1 MNRKFIKQLIYG
13 SFYLVI
19 WVLIGLLVYSVMF
32 KPAPSC
38 SDNKK
43 NQNEEDVD
51 CGGVCPACALKTL
64 QPIDILPTKAISA
77 PDKSRASLLLS
88 LRNPNSNYGAN
99 PLILEISAYDASNNL
114 LVGMRDE
121 TVIYPGE
128 IKSRVI
134 PNFAAPF
141 TKINRIE
148 VKVLETDW
156 VSRAQFALP
165 KSQIRQVATTA
176 DLFRHQVVVAGL
188 VKNINDFAVS
198 KMTLHIALYNELSSL
213 VGVSR
218 TLIENFKA
226 GEERTFEIAV
236 PTSPMTEEGVYEARV
251 TVEPV
256 R

>member
-13 SFYLVI
+13 SLYLVV
-19 WVLIGLLVYSVMF
+19 WGLIGLLVYTAVL

-43 NQNEEDVD
+43 NQNEEEVD

-64 QPIDILPTKAISA
+64 QPIDILPTKVISA
-77 PDKSRASLLLS
+77 PDKAKASLLLS

-99 PLILEISAYDASNNL
+99 PLVLEVSAYDANNTL
-114 LVGMRDE
+114 LVGVRDE
-121 TVIYPGE
+121 TVIYAGE

-134 PNFAAPF
+134 PNIAAPF

-148 VKVLETDW
+148 VKVLQNNW
-156 VSRAQFALP
+156 ISRAEFALP
-165 KSQIRQVATTA
+165 KSQVRQVSTKT
-176 DLFRHQVVVAGL
+176 DIFRHQVVVSGL
-188 VKNINDFAVS
+188 LKNINDFAVS
-198 KMTLHIALYNELSSL
+198 KMTLHISLYNELSSL

-218 TLIENFKA
+218 TLIENLKA
-226 GEERTFEIAV
+226 GEERSFEIAV
-236 PTSPMTEEGVYEARV
+236 PASPITEEGVYEARV
-251 TVEPV
+251 VVEPI